1 MAWTDKKE
9 GFSQGI
15 ARGLNQSDAYRAAFN
30 ASRMKPETI
39 HKRASELMRD
49 REVAGRIA
57 GLKADLAEKALW
69 EREDSVKEL
78 SAIARDAETARPS
91 ERVAAI
97 KELNAMHGYN
107 APQKIDHLSSDGSMT
122 PAAPLTPAAIKAISK
137 QLDDEC

>member
-30 ASRMKPETI
+30 ADKMKPETI

-49 REVAGRIA
+49 GEVAGRIA
-57 GLKADLAEKALW
+57 ELKAALAEKALW
-69 EREDSVKEL
+69 AREDSVNEL
-78 SAIARDAETARPS
+78 AAIARGSAEAKPS

-97 KELNAMHGYN
+97 RELNAMHGYN
-107 APQKIDHLSSDGSMT
+107 EPTKQEISGPNGGPQEYKWRIEVVDATNDNT
-122 PAAPLTPAAIKAISK
+122 T
-137 QLDDEC
+137 